1 MLKFACRN
9 LLSRPMRSLLSLL
22 GLMVAIAGMV
32 GLFSVAHG
40 IDSMIASTFNDIPGL
55 VAMQPGAPIPLFSR
69 LPADWGREIAAVPG
83 VSSVNPE
90 IWQRV
95 NLIDGK
101 TIISPPRFLFGIDIP
116 TRLAMRKSIYRDSLL
131 REGPY
136 AGRFLNDAD
145 RGTLNVLVSRQIAE
159 EFDKGVGDT
168 LHVNGHDMTIV
179 GVYHYGSLLV
189 DVTIILDI
197 DQLRSLALFDQNSV
211 CAFYIEVNE
220 DTENEELAERIR
232 NVFRGRKMERWQPAP
247 SFDFGT
253 GGAGNALIE
262 FFRRL
267 DRGLKSRAP
276 DEASKPAKNDDSVPP
291 VDDGGDAAN
300 SLPDQ
305 GSANHSLH
313 PSLTGQPF
321 ASFDDVSPSD
331 QEPAEAALNSA
342 KEETAENLPIEIQSA
357 SQMAEKF
364 DEFARDLDFVLG
376 VLTAIGIT
384 IAVLSIVNTMLMS
397 VSERIIEFGILK
409 ANGWSKF
416 DVLKLITIESAILG
430 LAGGILGSACGR
442 MAAEFIN
449 WNWPTR
455 AHLYA
460 SPGLLAFG
468 VVFATVLGIAGGL
481 YPAVWAMR
489 MMPMDAIRR
498 G

>member
-1 MLKFACRN
+1 
-9 LLSRPMRSLLSLL
+9 
-22 GLMVAIAGMV
+22 MV

-40 IDSMIASTFNDIPGL
+40 IDSMIANTFNDIPGL

-83 VSSVNPE
+83 VSTVNPE

-116 TRLAMRKSIYRDSLL
+116 TRRALKKSIYRDSLL

-145 RGTLNVLVSRQIAE
+145 CGTLNIVISRQIAE

-168 LHVNGHDMTIV
+168 IRVNGHDMPIV

-189 DVTIILDI
+189 DVSIILDI
-197 DQLRSLALFDQNSV
+197 DQLRSIARFDQNSV
-211 CAFYIEVNE
+211 CAFYIEADEN
-220 DTENEELAERIR
+220 TENEELAERIR
-232 NVFRGRKMERWQPAP
+232 NVFRGRKTESRQATP
-247 SFDFGT
+247 SFDFGA
-253 GGAGNALIE
+253 GGSGNPLIE

-267 DRGLKSRAP
+267 DRGLKSRSPDAAP
-276 DEASKPAKNDDSVPP
+276 QPTENDDTVPP
-291 VDDGGDAAN
+291 VTGDGDAPN
-300 SLPDQ
+300 SPPDN
-305 GSANHSLH
+305 GTANHRPH
-313 PSLTGQPF
+313 PSPTGQPF
-321 ASFDDVSPSD
+321 AAIDDVSPTA
-331 QEPAEAALNSA
+331 QGGRPGTLNSA
-342 KEETAENLPIEIQSA
+342 DDASSENLPIDVQSA

-364 DEFARDLDFVLG
+364 DEFASDLDFILG

-397 VSERIIEFGILK
+397 VTERIIEFGILK
-409 ANGWSKF
+409 ANGWSKL
-416 DVLKLITIESAILG
+416 DVLKLITVESAILG
-430 LAGGILGSACGR
+430 LAGGILGSICGR
-442 MAAEFIN
+442 LAADFIN

-468 VVFATVLGIAGGL
+468 VFFATVLGIAGGL